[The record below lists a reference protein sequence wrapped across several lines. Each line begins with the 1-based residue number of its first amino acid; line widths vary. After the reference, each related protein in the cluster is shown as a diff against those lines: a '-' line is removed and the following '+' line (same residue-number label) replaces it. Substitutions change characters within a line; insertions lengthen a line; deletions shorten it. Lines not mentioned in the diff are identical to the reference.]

1 MEAAGGEPSRHQR
14 MAGYIPAMRTA
25 LLALALCLAT
35 ASANAAESFVTIGK
49 PGKVDIGFI
58 GCKTKD
64 NLSKIKSL
72 FQVDDREA
80 MVKLAIS
87 KVPDCQAIKV
97 GTVGMIEGLSAWSG
111 DICLRPEGEPECFW
125 LPTNFVVA
133 P

>member
-1 MEAAGGEPSRHQR
+1 
-14 MAGYIPAMRTA
+14 MRTV
-25 LLALALCLAT
+25 LLTLALCLAT
-35 ASANAAESFVTIGK
+35 ASANSAESFVKIGK

-72 FQVDDREA
+72 FQADDREA
-80 MVKLAIS
+80 MAKLAIS

-97 GTVGMIEGLSAWSG
+97 GTVGMVEGLSAWSG
-111 DICLRPEGEPECFW
+111 DICLRPKGEPECFW